1 MSSSKALGDY
11 FYRVVIPR
19 LPGNITA
26 FSYDILNNT
35 FHASGS
41 RIYASAFFY
50 FYFYFFIALAFL
62 RLIQMHGLFLRG
74 PCEVARRSKFTAN
87 KCNFY
92 GGVRVC
98 TNSEK

>member
-41 RIYASAFFY
+41 RIYASAFF
-50 FYFYFFIALAFL
+50 
-62 RLIQMHGLFLRG
+62 LFLFLFFHSTG
-74 PCEVARRSKFTAN
+74 IPSSYTDAWAISK
-87 KCNFY
+87 K
-92 GGVRVC
+92 
-98 TNSEK
+98 SM